1 MRLETL
7 VVRMAEGVVRVREE
21 MPLDG
26 RAAGDEAL
34 PERALDGGCR
44 DVVLAATEDERRALQ
59 CRGELER
66 VARPVRGLRLV
77 ANGRVVE
84 DDGAHLRVVGG
95 ERDEEAATHAVPDA
109 RGGGRIGI

>member
-7 VVRMAEGVVRVREE
+7 VVRMAEAVVRVREE

-44 DVVLAATEDERRALQ
+44 DVVLAATADERGALQ
-59 CRGELER
+59 
-66 VARPVRGLRLV
+66 RPAAPHAAPRPQPSPPPPHRLPPPPHPH
-77 ANGRVVE
+77 RP
-84 DDGAHLRVVGG
+84 R
-95 ERDEEAATHAVPDA
+95 AALSSRHHT
-109 RGGGRIGI
+109 

>member
-7 VVRMAEGVVRVREE
+7 VVRMAEAVVRVREE

-26 RAAGDEAL
+26 RAAGDETL

-44 DVVLAATEDERRALQ
+44 DVVLAATEDERGAPQR
-59 CRGELER
+59 RGELEG

-77 ANGRVVE
+77 ADGRVVE
-84 DDGAHLRVVGG
+84 DDRAYLWS
-95 ERDEEAATHAVPDA
+95 AAN
-109 RGGGRIGI
+109 GIRSRPP

>member
-1 MRLETL
+1 VRVEAL
-7 VVRMAEGVVRVREE
+7 VVGMAEAVVRIREE
-21 MPLDG
+21 VPLDG

-84 DDGAHLRVVGG
+84 DDRAYLRVIRG
-95 ERDEEAATHAVPDA
+95 ERDQE
-109 RGGGRIGI
+109 